1 MSWEKLSKMWHF
13 VEKWAS
19 EQPDKESL
27 VFEDLRVSWKEF
39 RERMNLAA
47 KAFLEI
53 GIQKGDSIAMIS
65 MGRTEFIETYMAA
78 GKVGAMWLGLNP
90 KFTIDELRYQ
100 IGDSKPKLI
109 ITLREH
115 LGNDLSANLITLQK
129 EFPFIKKI
137 LVIGEKFQGSENYSK
152 YVSVPRLN
160 LDKALEQRAA
170 EINDDDNALLMYTS
184 GSTGKPK
191 GVVQTHRSIVSNST
205 VMIQKLKMTPKDKM
219 LVHFPI
225 NHVASDVEISCSCLM
240 SGASLVFQDKFD
252 PVESLEIITKEK
264 ITILGQVPV
273 MYLMQMQTPHWK
285 NLNWYESIRFF
296 VISGAIPPAPLIS
309 EMKRIKGETGCLVNN
324 AYGSTEACGLI
335 TYTADDDSLDFIAK
349 SIGKV
354 PAPMEF
360 RLVDDN
366 NRDVE
371 TGTVGEMVFKG
382 PFLFKEYLNMP
393 EATDEVYDADGWYHS
408 NDLAYADA
416 DGNLFMTGRKSEMF
430 KTGGENVFPREVEEV
445 IESHPAVMFSA
456 VMGVPDDIYQ
466 EVGWAYIM
474 LKPGQTVTEE
484 EIEKI
489 CRAKLINFKIPKKF
503 IIRAEL
509 PLLATGKVN
518 KMALKEE
525 IKKEVKS
532 GN

>member
-1 MSWEKLSKMWHF
+1 MRWSNHSQMWHF

-27 VFEDLRVSWKEF
+27 VYENLRFSWKEF
-39 RERMNLAA
+39 RERMDLVA

-65 MGRTEFIETYMAA
+65 MGRNEFVETYMAA
-78 GKVGAMWLGLNP
+78 GKVGALWLGLNP
-90 KFTIDELRYQ
+90 KFTLDELRYQ

-109 ITLREH
+109 VTLREF

-137 LVIGEKFQGSENYSK
+137 LVIGEKFQGSVNYNEYTSA
-152 YVSVPRLN
+152 PRSN
-160 LDKALEQRAA
+160 LDKALEQRVS
-170 EINDDDNALLMYTS
+170 EISDNDNALLMYTS

-191 GVVQTHRSIVSNST
+191 GVVQTHKSIVSNIE
-205 VMIQKLKMTPKDKM
+205 VMVQKLKITPKDRM

-225 NHVASDVEISCSCLM
+225 NHVASDVEIGCSCIM
-240 SGASLVFQDKFD
+240 GGASLVFLDKFD
-252 PVESLEIITKEK
+252 PVQSLEVITAEK

-285 NLNWYESIRFF
+285 NLDWYKTIRYF
-296 VISGAIPPAPLIS
+296 VISGAIPPAPLIN
-309 EMKRIKGETGCLVNN
+309 EIKRIKAETGCLVNN

-335 TYTADDDSLDFIAK
+335 TYTSDDDSLDFIAK

-354 PAPMEF
+354 PAPMEM
-360 RLVDDN
+360 RIVDEN
-366 NRDVE
+366 NSDVNLR
-371 TGTVGEMVFKG
+371 TVGEIVFRG
-382 PFLFKEYLNMP
+382 PFLFKEYLNQP
-393 EATDEVYDADGWYHS
+393 EATRKAFDADGWYHS
-408 NDLAYADA
+408 NDLAYADEN
-416 DGNLFMTGRKSEMF
+416 GNLFMTGRKSEMF

-445 IESHPAVMFSA
+445 IESHPSVMFSA
-456 VMGVPDDIYQ
+456 VIGVPDDLYQ

-474 LKPGQTVTEE
+474 LKPGDTVTENE
-484 EIEKI
+484 VREI
-489 CRAKLINFKIPKKF
+489 CRNKLANFKIPKKF
-503 IIRAEL
+503 IIKSEL

-518 KMALKEE
+518 KVALKEE
-525 IKKEVKS
+525 IKSELNLK
-532 GN
+532 N

>member
-1 MSWEKLSKMWHF
+1 MWHF
-13 VEKWAS
+13 VERWSS
-19 EQPDKESL
+19 EQPEKESL
-27 VFEDLRVSWKEF
+27 VYEDLRVSWKEF
-39 RERMNLAA
+39 RERMNLVA

-65 MGRTEFIETYMAA
+65 MGRTEFVETYMAA

-109 ITLREH
+109 ITLRRF
-115 LGNDLSANLITLQK
+115 LDNDLSANLIALQK

-137 LVIGEKFQGSENYSK
+137 LVIGEKFQGSENYNE

-160 LDKALEQRAA
+160 LDKVLEQRAS
-170 EINDDDNALLMYTS
+170 EVKDDDNALLMYTS

-191 GVVQTHRSIVSNST
+191 GVVQTHKSIVSNLK
-205 VMIQKLKMTPKDKM
+205 VMVKKLKMNSKDKM

-225 NHVASDVEISCSCLM
+225 NHVASDVEIGCSCIM
-240 SGASLVFQDKFD
+240 SGATLVFLDKFD
-252 PVESLEIITKEK
+252 PVQSLEVITAEK

-273 MYLMQMQTPHWK
+273 MYLMQMQTPQWK
-285 NLNWYESIRFF
+285 NLNWYKSVRYF

-309 EMKRIKGETGCLVNN
+309 EIKRIKGETGCLVNN

-354 PAPMEF
+354 PSPMEF

-366 NRDVE
+366 NKDVT
-371 TGTVGEMVFKG
+371 TGTVGEMIFRG
-382 PFLFKEYLNMP
+382 PFLFKEYLNQP
-393 EATDEVYDADGWYHS
+393 EATKKAFDEDGWYHS

-430 KTGGENVFPREVEEV
+430 KSGGENVFPREIEEI
-445 IESHPAVMFSA
+445 IESHPSVMFSA
-456 VMGVPDDIYQ
+456 VIGVPDDLYQ

-474 LKPGQTVTEE
+474 LNPGQTVTEKDLKE
-484 EIEKI
+484 I
-489 CRAKLINFKIPKKF
+489 CRTKLANFKIPKKF
-503 IIRAEL
+503 IIRTEL

-525 IKKEVKS
+525 IKKEEES
-532 GN
+532 IN